1 MTRMIA
7 CFNQE
12 SELKKERVRE
22 GTRAQMLGPGMIHG
36 HATRKNQIKWPIG
49 YGPNL
54 GIDLKSADDP
64 RERNETSSPA
74 CPK

>member
-1 MTRMIA
+1 
-7 CFNQE
+7 
-12 SELKKERVRE
+12 
-22 GTRAQMLGPGMIHG
+22 MLGPGMIHG